1 MSLPLEDMLLKN
13 DETFLSTVRRARISL
28 SQGLKG
34 FMICMPKF
42 FIWLICVY
50 FGMRL
55 KNNLDGS
62 NVLT

>member
-13 DETFLSTVRRARISL
+13 DETFLSTVRGASL

-55 KNNLDGS
+55 RNNLFDGS